1 MSGRHVLIIG
11 AGSVGRR
18 HARNLASLGC
28 RISAMDPRAERGA
41 ELAAETPVVAT
52 FTDLDAALA
61 APDLDAV
68 AVCSPTAFH
77 VDQAIAALRAGL
89 PVLLEKPVAKDL
101 ATAQRLADV
110 VDETGLP
117 LLLGYTWRW
126 WPPLANLRQR
136 LADGVVGPLR
146 HVDFIMSAH
155 LADWHPGEPL
165 AEFFMSSAALG
176 GGALLDESHWID
188 LMLWLFGLPTTLS
201 ASVETISDLEITS
214 DDNVDMQLSYP
225 DGLRVRIHLD
235 LFGRPH
241 RKEIRFVGENGTI
254 LWSEA
259 PNRIAVA
266 HGMTAD
272 WQTTDFDGE
281 RNDMFMGVAREFL
294 ALLDGNATPTC
305 TLADGLNVMRL
316 IEAARQSQAD
326 GRRIVLA

>member
-1 MSGRHVLIIG
+1 MSGRHILILG

-18 HARNLASLGC
+18 HARNFAALGC
-28 RISAMDPRAERGA
+28 RISAMDPRPERGA
-41 ELAAETPVVAT
+41 ELTAETSVVGT
-52 FTDLDAALA
+52 FMDLDAALSA
-61 APDLDAV
+61 SDLDAV

-77 VDQAIAALRAGL
+77 VDQAIAALHAGL

-101 ATAQRLADV
+101 AAAQRLADV
-110 VDETGLP
+110 AAGTGLP

-126 WPPLANLRQR
+126 WPPLADLRQR
-136 LADGVVGPLR
+136 LDDGVVGRLR

-165 AEFFMSSAALG
+165 AEFFMSSAELG

-188 LMLWLFGLPTTLS
+188 LMLWFFDLPTTLS

-241 RKEIRFVGENGTI
+241 RKEIRFIGEDGTM
-254 LWSEA
+254 LWSET

-266 HGMTAD
+266 HGTTAD
-272 WQTTDFDGE
+272 WQATDFDCE

-316 IEAARQSQAD
+316 IDAARQSHAD
-326 GRRIVLA
+326 GRRIPVA

>member
-18 HARNLASLGC
+18 HARNLASLDC
-28 RISAMDPRAERGA
+28 RISAMDPRVERGD
-41 ELAAETPVVAT
+41 ELAAETPAVAT
-52 FTDLDAALA
+52 FTDLDAALSS
-61 APDLDAV
+61 PGVDAV

-101 ATAQRLADV
+101 AAAQRLADV
-110 VDETGLP
+110 IDETGLP

-126 WPPLANLRQR
+126 WPPLTDLRRR
-136 LADGVVGPLR
+136 LDDGVVGRLR

-165 AEFFMSSAALG
+165 AEFFMSSAELG

-241 RKEIRFVGENGTI
+241 RKEIRFVGENGTV
-254 LWSEA
+254 LWSET

-272 WQTTDFDGE
+272 WQATDFDCE

-294 ALLDGNATPTC
+294 ALLDGDARPTC

-316 IEAARQSQAD
+316 IEAARQSHAD
-326 GRRIVLA
+326 GRRIALT